1 MKKLFVVMVC
11 VLSLFVTSAI
21 ASAQV
26 ITLWGLTASN
36 YDQGTLVTVSNS
48 QDGQWVGQNIMV
60 DDLPYLDSGMLAMM
74 KGEFVG
80 NCRGTVQGNDTC
92 LVVPLFH
99 LLWFKFE

>member
-1 MKKLFVVMVC
+1 MKKLFVVIVC
-11 VLSLFVTSAI
+11 VLSMFLTAVPAL
-21 ASAQV
+21 AQV
-26 ITLWGLTASN
+26 VTLWGVTASD

-48 QDGQWVGQNIMV
+48 EDGQWVGQNIMV